1 MARPA
6 GSGIAPHTFQ
16 QGNQVNPMDM
26 SPPNSPVGLD
36 DAMRQLGT
44 GYALH
49 TSATH
54 RPFLRQP
61 QDDLARSIHH
71 MDIRDP
77 INGGIPTSAGA
88 VVPRGLNPSPLVL
101 PSQSVQAQNWALV
114 QRQAGYGGVYGDA
127 ADFANPYMGQRGVT
141 RAADEAYAY
150 CFDRGDGEYTRLI
163 PADMLPEMQDV
174 PRRQRGADGM
184 IVLPVPGGRAPRG
197 VQGVTCP
204 VRFKPRCCHPQTH
217 RVADPIQNRIDT
229 IVKSAPAPTGPKRNK
244 VYCDK
249 WVHEG
254 TCAFTQQGCKF
265 KHEMPLDRATQATLG
280 LFHGLPSWWKKQ
292 QAELQ
297 RQREPASPT
306 GSVASEHAGSSL
318 ASAGR
323 PGAGVMET
331 LTPGLDLKGNES
343 SDGRDDEGRGF
354 GAGERRAHSSCAF
367 GPIGAPLRGRGS
379 GVGGQRSGLASSR
392 HNH

>member
-1 MARPA
+1 MIMKSVPCRRSFARGYIKVPLHRSSLPSFSFPQRPPQAHRYLLSVAPKSSGDYFLSYYYHISPRLQTPIVQPDLRSIINLVRLPMARPA

-36 DAMRQLGT
+36 DTMRQLGT

-204 VRFKPRCCHPQTH
+204 VRFKVSNIMDRHLPHLR
-217 RVADPIQNRIDT
+217 AFFALDP
-229 IVKSAPAPTGPKRNK
+229 V
-244 VYCDK
+244 
-249 WVHEG
+249 
-254 TCAFTQQGCKF
+254 
-265 KHEMPLDRATQATLG
+265 
-280 LFHGLPSWWKKQ
+280 
-292 QAELQ
+292 
-297 RQREPASPT
+297 
-306 GSVASEHAGSSL
+306 SL
-318 ASAGR
+318 
-323 PGAGVMET
+323 T
-331 LTPGLDLKGNES
+331 
-343 SDGRDDEGRGF
+343 F
-354 GAGERRAHSSCAF
+354 
-367 GPIGAPLRGRGS
+367 
-379 GVGGQRSGLASSR
+379 
-392 HNH
+392 